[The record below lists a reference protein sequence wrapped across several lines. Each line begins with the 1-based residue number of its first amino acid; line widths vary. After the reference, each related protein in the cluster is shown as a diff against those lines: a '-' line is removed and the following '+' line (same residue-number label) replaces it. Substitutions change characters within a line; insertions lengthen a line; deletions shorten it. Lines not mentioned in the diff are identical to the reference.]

1 MPLANRRARLRQ
13 APARTAA
20 QPTAETPARRS
31 AAQRAAVSTA
41 RLFCSSERRVWRT
54 SSSSTTKASIWPVS
68 PSTCVRRRRRRPI
81 VTSRKKKPVVGSIG
95 PSYHVEDLL
104 QALVGRLKHLI
115 KQNTGNST
123 SSAVNSRV
131 CDCKGVKRMESAKI
145 EAADLLYFLN
155 EIWFHYSAVNSHVSD
170 CKVVKRMESARIE
183 AADLLYCLNEI
194 WSHYSAANKHT
205 TQNTMVSVCFCF
217 NNNRFGLLSDRHR
230 FRPL

>member
-1 MPLANRRARLRQ
+1 
-13 APARTAA
+13 
-20 QPTAETPARRS
+20 
-31 AAQRAAVSTA
+31 
-41 RLFCSSERRVWRT
+41 
-54 SSSSTTKASIWPVS
+54 
-68 PSTCVRRRRRRPI
+68 
-81 VTSRKKKPVVGSIG
+81 
-95 PSYHVEDLL
+95 
-104 QALVGRLKHLI
+104 
-115 KQNTGNST
+115 
-123 SSAVNSRV
+123 
-131 CDCKGVKRMESAKI
+131 MESAKI